1 MASRITD
8 PISIIGHG
16 EVAGSGSAKQ
26 LPSRRARWV
35 KFKAAIDNAGNV
47 YVAPNS
53 GVTKAA
59 GTDTQT
65 AGWPLD
71 AGQETDW
78 YPIGSTGN
86 LNVWYLIGDNAGD
99 DLLYFLGA

>member
-1 MASRITD
+1 MGSRITD
-8 PISIIGHG
+8 TFKVRAHG
-16 EVAGSGSAKQ
+16 EVAGSATAKQ
-26 LPSRRARWV
+26 LPAIRGKWV

-59 GTDTQT
+59 GTTTTT

-78 YPIGSTGN
+78 LPMGETGSMDE
-86 LNVWYLIGDNAGD
+86 WYLIGDNAGD
-99 DLLYFLGA
+99 DLLYTVM